1 MPNHEKRQFSL
12 IIPSQTMYLDVV
24 HSYIAEIL
32 RFYKISRRNIKKLV
46 LAIDEAITNII
57 EHGLDF
63 DGEHL
68 IEIDLNIEWPYVE
81 FVLEDDAIQ
90 FNPLTYEL
98 NLDTFSYEHPKE
110 GGLGIFLIKQVMDE
124 LKYNHLSNGKNHFSM
139 KKNLSVYLL
148 NQTEDIEDSE
158 N

>member
-98 NLDTFSYEHPKE
+98 NLDTFYQYII
-110 GGLGIFLIKQVMDE
+110 LD
-124 LKYNHLSNGKNHFSM
+124 
-139 KKNLSVYLL
+139 
-148 NQTEDIEDSE
+148 
-158 N
+158 